1 MAAVTSRANQ
11 QYKCKSLNFLPSCP
25 DYPWCNY
32 ERKLL
37 CSRLQNSRF
46 FLSKSVKKSVKRG
59 VWGARKKN
67 VFLAS
72 LPSLALCFQP
82 CSRPFVWL
90 LARTWIRKNMDCFA
104 VYLCSEVCSLKCCQL
119 YPSIYISQIAVQ
131 SLQNG
136 TQWPNNNRNYYDYD
150 YYLFIHF
157 GCSPWRIHLQQNLT
171 ILTNPRWMCCLIVF
185 TVSLLPL
192 LSLCSQCD
200 L

>member
-11 QYKCKSLNFLPSCP
+11 PYKCKSLNFPPSCP

-32 ERKLL
+32 ELKLL

-46 FLSKSVKKSVKRG
+46 FLKISKEIGKAWRVR
-59 VWGARKKN
+59 REKKN

-72 LPSLALCFQP
+72 LPGLALCFQP

-90 LARTWIRKNMDCFA
+90 LARTWIHKNTDCFA

-150 YYLFIHF
+150 YYLFIYF
-157 GCSPWRIHLQQNLT
+157 GCSHWRIQLQQNLT
-171 ILTNPRWMCCLIVF
+171 ILTNPGWMWCLIGF
-185 TVSLLPL
+185 KVSLLPL

-200 L
+200 P